1 MKLFL
6 FFLILFVAVTA
17 TVSGALLAIYSDGS
31 LFHMSTVILKTTPFS
46 NFLVPGL
53 ILCLVVG
60 GSNIL
65 AFILHLKA
73 HPLRSSWT
81 ITGGIMVVGWV
92 VVQMLLIGAVHWLQ
106 FVYLGIGI
114 MILLLNW
121 QLKGKWAV

>member
-17 TVSGALLAIYSDGS
+17 TVSGALLAIYPDGS
-31 LFHMSTVILKTTPFS
+31 LFHVSTVILKTTPFS

-65 AFILHLKA
+65 ALILHLKA